1 MEIPEAVQEKYLTYP
16 VAAQRYFLEL
26 RQMIL
31 DTAANYKLGR
41 VEETLKWGEPSY
53 NTSCGSPVRID
64 WKSASPDC
72 ISLYFNCN
80 TKLVET
86 FRELYGVKFDFGG
99 NREIRLPLQ
108 KNLPL
113 NLLSEC
119 CCMALRYHHIKQ
131 LPLLGYGAQV
141 EKPTE

>member
-53 NTSCGSPVRID
+53 CVIKGSPLRID
-64 WKSASPDC
+64 WKSKYPDC
-72 ISLYFNCN
+72 ISVYFNCN
-80 TKLVET
+80 TLLVET
-86 FRELYGVKFDFGG
+86 FRELYCSELELHG
-99 NREIRLPLQ
+99 NREIRLSLDAPLPIAVLQ
-108 KNLPL
+108 Q
-113 NLLSEC
+113 C
-119 CCMALRYHHIKQ
+119 CFMALRYHTLKKQ
-131 LPLLGYGAQV
+131 PLLGAGGRQ
-141 EKPTE
+141 